1 MGRIRKVD
9 ALLVKFGR
17 HNEFK
22 PRYPLGYTGSS
33 PVEGTICVYG
43 LKVMMSGFQPDGLG
57 SIPSGRSICEY
68 DGTGIRTTL
77 RK

>member
-1 MGRIRKVD
+1 MRKRVG
-9 ALLVKFGR
+9 A
-17 HNEFK
+17 N
-22 PRYPLGYTGSS
+22 PTT
-33 PVEGTICVYG
+33 GTICVYG